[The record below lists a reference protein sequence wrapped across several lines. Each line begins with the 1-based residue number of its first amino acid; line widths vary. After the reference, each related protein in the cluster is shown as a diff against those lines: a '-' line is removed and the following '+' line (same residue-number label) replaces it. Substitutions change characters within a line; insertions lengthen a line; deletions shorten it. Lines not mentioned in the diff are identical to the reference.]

1 MRIMF
6 AVPTYWP
13 SQDGVSNITGY
24 LAEGLVGRGHDVLC
38 FTGVGNDDQHDCPV
52 TENHNGVLIE
62 RMNVYVRWPLRMKG
76 RDEKSTQNTYLARVK
91 SYQPDVLI
99 VVCSQTWTFDWI
111 KDALEQI
118 PCPKVFYCHGY
129 SKWSEHYAYWDKL
142 KHRNVLGVW
151 EEYLCDRYYKRL
163 YRYLAE
169 FDLAIYLD
177 KNNSAVQYA
186 KEHRLTNGK
195 ILENAIDD
203 AFFKEKMK
211 HSFSLEKKEC
221 IRYLFVANYNE
232 NKNQKM
238 LIDAYADAKIG
249 RSELIFAGYRD
260 NEYLKYLK
268 EYAKQILADKPD
280 KKVIF
285 HVHLEREQVI
295 DLYRTADIFTCSSKS
310 ETWSIVAH
318 EAAATAMPIISTEVG
333 IYGEMDGVILAH
345 TIDEM
350 RSAIESLYH
359 DPVERKR
366 RGETVYRWLCTR
378 NCRVEDKID
387 WLETELNR
395 LAAERGNG
403 RGHVPKKNSQ

>member
-6 AVPTYWP
+6 AVATYWP
-13 SQDGVSNITGY
+13 SQDGVANITGY
-24 LAEGLVGRGHDVLC
+24 LAEGLARRGHEILC
-38 FTGVGNDDQHDCPV
+38 FTSVGNGGLQDIP
-52 TENHNGVLIE
+52 EIESHNGVMIE
-62 RMNVYVRWPLRMKG
+62 RMRVYVRWPLKLKG
-76 RDEKSTQNTYLARVK
+76 RDEKSTRKAYLARVK

-111 KDALEQI
+111 KDTLEQI

-129 SKWSEHYAYWDKL
+129 SAWSDHYAYWDKL
-142 KHRNVLGVW
+142 KHRNVLGVL
-151 EEYLCDRYYKRL
+151 EEYLCDRYYRRL
-163 YRYLAE
+163 YRYLAG
-169 FDLAIYLD
+169 FDLAIYID

-186 KEHRLTNGK
+186 KDHHLTNGK

-203 AFFKEKMK
+203 AFFYEKMK

-221 IRYLFVANYNE
+221 ISFLFVANYNE

-238 LIDAYADAKIG
+238 LIDAYADAQIG
-249 RSELIFAGYRD
+249 RSTLIFAGYHD

-268 EYAKQILADKPD
+268 EYAKQIFADKPD

-295 DLYRTADIFTCSSKS
+295 DLFRTADIFTCSSKS

-333 IYGEMDGVILAH
+333 IYGEMDGVILVH
-345 TIDEM
+345 TTDEM
-350 RSAIESLYH
+350 RSAMERLYH
-359 DPVERKR
+359 DPVERKHC
-366 RGETVYRWLCTR
+366 GESVYRWLCTR
-378 NCRVEDKID
+378 NCRVEDKIN
-387 WLETELNR
+387 WLETELKR
-395 LAAERGNG
+395 LTPERG
-403 RGHVPKKNSQ
+403 SWA